1 MVDAV
6 LAIKK
11 ADQPADLHMVEM
23 MDMQHKTDMDTQY
36 GLDARVTRVTTLT
49 ISYYIICSGTTSS
62 HTVMSPGPCSLIKCV
77 PGCWCFVAG

>member
-36 GLDARVTRVTTLT
+36 GLDASVTRVTTLI
-49 ISYYIICSGTTSS
+49 ISKYIICSGTTNS
-62 HTVMSPGPCSLIKCV
+62 HTVMSPG
-77 PGCWCFVAG
+77 